1 MPPTET
7 INKIVAA
14 TVTYPPEHIN
24 VLVSSLL
31 QKLQS
36 SLKAEYSFIAS
47 FDSISP
53 ETSGKSQELAT
64 VSTLCFIDHG
74 EICDNLQ
81 LPVTHS
87 PLAESL
93 NNKNCLLSNKA
104 QQSYPEAQFLKDK
117 HISAYI
123 GVPLRNASAEI
134 IGTLAV
140 MYQSPIQ
147 STSKAISILQ
157 RFGKQISLLLANMAS
172 NADCAKTPD
181 TGTSTALQNWTEEVY
196 TMFGLKKADETESQD
211 QQQTF
216 SAEPQYQ
223 VIQSIEQ
230 THARYLETI
239 IDHLHD
245 AVVTVDTSGII
256 LSANRTAEKM
266 FECEI
271 YDLVGHDISSL
282 MPEPYSSLHKSYMQR
297 YLTHGESNVIGK
309 PQELPALRKSGK
321 EFPMEISIS
330 EVEQDGEHF
339 FIGIIRDITE
349 RKAAKD
355 QIYQLAY
362 FDSLTKLP
370 NRISFERDILEI
382 LTRSKLANAN
392 IYCSMLNI
400 DRFSQVNLIYGKLTG
415 DYVLKKVTRRIQA
428 VLDRPFKLYK
438 NVADSF
444 FLLYQAPISP
454 QDQTI
459 TQKIRALEHAI
470 QGSVSSQIS
479 LKGNSQNLTL
489 AIGSVQIS
497 SKDIDHDKFVRLLE
511 FSQSTAKKRGLNSR
525 FRLCDDERKTF
536 ERQTTISHSIV
547 KGMENKEFSIQ
558 LQPQYSKTGKLI
570 SSEAL
575 LRWNSPTLGAIS
587 PAEFIPLSEDNGD
600 IIMLGEWVL
609 NEVCKTMQ
617 PLIKHTPHLKV
628 AVNISGKQVMQPDFC
643 RRLNAALSK
652 WKISPS
658 NLVLEITES
667 TLVRDLE
674 LVRDRMNKL
683 ASQGFRFSI
692 DDFGTGYSSLIYL
705 RELPIDELKID
716 RYFIDEITPD
726 KPEVPIVNTI
736 IDMAKALGISIVAE
750 GIETKYQLDYLINKG
765 CHYFQGFYLSNPL
778 SPPDWIKELQ
788 EHA

>member
-14 TVTYPPEHIN
+14 TVTYPPKHIN

-47 FDSISP
+47 FSSISQA
-53 ETSGKSQELAT
+53 TSEKSQILGT

-74 EICDNLQ
+74 EICENLQ
-81 LPVTHS
+81 LPVIDS

-104 QQSYPEAQFLKDK
+104 QQSYPKAQFLKDK
-117 HISAYI
+117 HIAAYI
-123 GVPLRNASAEI
+123 GIPLRNDSAEI

-172 NADCAKTPD
+172 NSDSAKTQNAN
-181 TGTSTALQNWTEEVY
+181 TSAELQNWTEEVY
-196 TMFGLKKADETESQD
+196 TMFGLKKPDETESQD
-211 QQQTF
+211 QQQAF
-216 SAEPQYQ
+216 SVEPQYQ

-282 MPEPYSSLHKSYMQR
+282 MPEPYSSLHKNYMQR
-297 YLTHGESNVIGK
+297 YLNHGESNVIGK
-309 PQELPALRKSGK
+309 SQELPALRKSGK

-362 FDSLTKLP
+362 FDSLTQLP

-392 IYCSMLNI
+392 IYCSLLNI

-428 VLDRPFKLYK
+428 VLSRPFKLYK

-454 QDQTI
+454 QDENIVQ
-459 TQKIRALEHAI
+459 QIRALEHAI

-489 AIGSVQIS
+489 AIGSVHVS

-536 ERQTTISHSIV
+536 ERQTSISHSIV

-558 LQPQYSKTGKLI
+558 LQPQYSKTGRLI

-575 LRWNSPTLGAIS
+575 LRWNSPVLGAIS
-587 PAEFIPLSEDNGD
+587 PAEFIPLSEENGD

-609 NEVCKTMQ
+609 NEVCKTIQ
-617 PLIKHTPHLKV
+617 PLIKQTPHLKV

-643 RRLNAALSK
+643 HRLNAALNK
-652 WKISPS
+652 WNISPS